1 MTKVFQSLLAASCV
15 VSLAATGCVRKDAT
29 PTDEIDRAIPTS
41 DQVSIK
47 LPGQARIVGEL
58 APYYVV
64 TRDVTKT
71 FNGGSAWVL
80 VTIHAIVQYPVTTVH
95 GDTYTWG
102 PWSGALDPAEY
113 KLDVTANAD
122 GTFDYTLSGRN
133 KTEANSS
140 FEAVI
145 NGHADPTPG
154 ELKGSGEFYLDF
166 DAGRRVN
173 PIDSGDAKGSVDV
186 RYDLAARHLDLHIM
200 STDANGAPVAADYS
214 YNESADGGGDMTFNV
229 QANIG
234 GTPVLEDLTVRSRWL
249 ASGNGRGDARISGG
263 DLGTEEAIA
272 SECWNSLF
280 RRVYYTDNVNF
291 APTEG
296 DASQCA
302 FATVDLPQ

>member
-1 MTKVFQSLLAASCV
+1 MKKLLLASCV
-15 VSLAATGCVRKDAT
+15 VSLAATGCVRKDVS
-29 PTDEIDRAIPTS
+29 PTDEIDKAIPTA
-41 DQVSIK
+41 DQVSIH

-80 VTIHAIVQYPVTTVH
+80 VLIHTIVQYPVTSTH

-113 KLDVTANAD
+113 KLDVTANVD
-122 GTFDYTLSGRN
+122 GTFDYTFSGRS
-133 KTEANSS
+133 KTEAGSS

-154 ELKGSGEFYLDF
+154 EGQGNGEFYLDF

-173 PIDSGDAKGSVDV
+173 PIDSGDAKGSVQV

-200 STDANGAPVAADYS
+200 STDASGAPVSADYA
-214 YNESADGGGDMTFNV
+214 YGEQADGSGDMTFSVN
-229 QANIG
+229 ADIG
-234 GTPVLEDLTVRSRWL
+234 GTAAMENLTMRSRWK
-249 ASGNGRGDARISGG
+249 STGDGRGDARISGG
-263 DLGTEEAIA
+263 DLGAEEAIA

-280 RRVYYTDNVNF
+280 RRVFYTDNVNF
-291 APTEG
+291 AATEG
-296 DASQCA
+296 DPSQCSYS
-302 FATVDLPQ
+302 TVDLPQ